1 MLKAQVPGVGGPI
14 SGTGSTEDIGD
25 LKRGPH
31 RLRAAG
37 AFSLVLNTP
46 SLSSGLVTV
55 RTVRVATL
63 V

>member
-1 MLKAQVPGVGGPI
+1 MSATSIEARTAQLSEI
-14 SGTGSTEDIGD
+14 SST
-25 LKRGPH
+25 
-31 RLRAAG
+31 
-37 AFSLVLNTP
+37 LNRP